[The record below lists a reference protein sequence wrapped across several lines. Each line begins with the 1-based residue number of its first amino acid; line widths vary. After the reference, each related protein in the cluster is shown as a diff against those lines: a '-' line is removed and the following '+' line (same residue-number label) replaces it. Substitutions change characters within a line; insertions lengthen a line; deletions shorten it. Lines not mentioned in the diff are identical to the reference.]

1 MALFNLLL
9 LNLNNIVKRIYDNGY
24 LPMPRVIKE
33 RVNAVCGREGYQ
45 DFIANRRNL
54 PEIFISQENYS
65 PVYLTYDEVGVIVN
79 SPLECATYVDG
90 GWNPP
95 AYEPIDMTSVFL
107 DPTTTYPL
115 IVATLIIIM
124 SLLSVATYRIGRNG

>member
-1 MALFNLLL
+1 MALFNLFL
-9 LNLNNIVKRIYDNGY
+9 LNLNNIIKRIYDNGY
-24 LPMPRVIKE
+24 LPMPTVIKE
-33 RVNAVCGREGYQ
+33 RVNAVCGRDGYQ
-45 DFIANRRNL
+45 NFIAKRRNL
-54 PEIFISQENYS
+54 PEIFTSQENYS
-65 PVYLTYDEVGVIVN
+65 PVYLTYDELGVIVN

-115 IVATLIIIM
+115 IVALLIIFM
-124 SLLSVATYRIGRNG
+124 SLLSFAIYWRGR